1 MGDGMTERVKHW
13 DAKWEGNCAV
23 RTKNTME
30 KQSWWSMRPAPI
42 RTIMIHMDKLIQ
54 DGVPYIN
61 DGTIRNETPR
71 FEDVTPIWIVMKPS
85 QCLFCATSAT
95 INLSHPPPYP
105 SSCIHIAYIT
115 QIPRF
120 RFRCQIWIF
129 VWLFVVEKLCKS
141 KKTPHLINSR
151 NKSLRDTFLAETKCL

>member
-1 MGDGMTERVKHW
+1 MGVSMGDGMTERVKHW

-71 FEDVTPIWIVMKPS
+71 FEDVTPIWIVMKPW

-95 INLSHPPPYP
+95 INLSYPPPP
-105 SSCIHIAYIT
+105 HIL
-115 QIPRF
+115 PRVSTLHTS
-120 RFRCQIWIF
+120 RKSF
-129 VWLFVVEKLCKS
+129 VSVFDARYEYLFDY
-141 KKTPHLINSR
+141 SR
-151 NKSLRDTFLAETKCL
+151 NCANYANRKRLHISSKLTCAISH